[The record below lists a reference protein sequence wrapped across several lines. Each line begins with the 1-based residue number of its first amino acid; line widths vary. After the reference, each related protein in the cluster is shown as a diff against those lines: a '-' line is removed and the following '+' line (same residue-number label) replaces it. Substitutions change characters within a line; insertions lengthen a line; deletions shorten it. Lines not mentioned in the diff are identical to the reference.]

1 MEIYDVSTF
10 LRSKLFITNGYK
22 HKVNE
27 KQIEKVFTHVNPDE
41 L

>member
-1 MEIYDVSTF
+1 MEIFDVSSF
-10 LRSKLFITNGYK
+10 LRSKLFVANGYK
-22 HKVNE
+22 FKSNE

>member
-1 MEIYDVSTF
+1 MEIYDVSSF

-22 HKVNE
+22 FKSNE